1 MAVSSQS
8 APSTGGL
15 LTLLRRLWRQ
25 LARPRRRQLALALA
39 LMLVAGLFEM
49 LSLAAVLPLMG
60 LLLAPG
66 STAGGGIAVLFSL
79 LLAGGAAVRLASF
92 WCHTR
97 LAAAVGSDFSSRA
110 FRLLLAQ
117 PYAWHLQTR
126 SGALVTTLAPL
137 MRQLVQQV
145 LLQALQL
152 AGASLLLAGL
162 LAVLLVIAWP
172 LVLAALLVLVPAY
185 LLLWRLLQK
194 RLHANGRRVV
204 EAQRQQI
211 ELLQECLGGIREL
224 ILRGWQPL
232 AVDRFTRL
240 DGGMRRREAVNETL
254 TGLPRYLIEPLG
266 LILILVFGL
275 VLQQQ
280 GSTPQQVVA
289 TLGLLA
295 FAAQRLLPLSQ
306 QVWKAW
312 SSLAGG
318 QALIENLLVLLE
330 LTEPATPAAAVAPL
344 SWRRDL
350 HLEGIRFAY
359 DPAKPPVLEGVDL
372 RLQRGEWLGVRGP
385 SGCGKSTLLDVMMG
399 LLLPQAGQLRV
410 DGEELLAMPD
420 RLRAWQRCIATVAAR
435 SPLVAGSVTANIL
448 VGSDAGDGQRLAEVA
463 EVAGIGALLE
473 REVGDGGRGL
483 SDGQRQR
490 VAIARALFHGGS
502 LLVLDEATAALDT
515 GAEAELLGRLRRWQP
530 DLAVVLVSHR
540 DGSLRCCNRVVTVG
554 EG

>member
-8 APSTGGL
+8 APSTGGP

-25 LARPRRRQLALALA
+25 VARPRRRQLALAVA

-49 LSLAAVLPLMG
+49 VSLAAVLPLMG
-60 LLLAPG
+60 LLLGPRGATG
-66 STAGGGIAVLFSL
+66 SGIAVLFAL

-117 PYAWHLQTR
+117 PYAWHLHTR

-162 LAVLLVIAWP
+162 LTVLLVIAWP

-185 LLLWRLLQK
+185 LLLWRLLQQ

-204 EAQRQQI
+204 EAQREQI

-240 DGGMRRREAVNETL
+240 DGAMRHREAVNETL

-280 GSTPQQVVA
+280 GRTPQEVVA

-330 LTEPATPAAAVAPL
+330 LPEPATAAAAVAPL

-350 HLEGIRFAY
+350 RLEDIRFAY
-359 DPAKPPVLEGVDL
+359 DPVTPPVLDGVEL
-372 RLQRGEWLGVRGP
+372 RLRRGEWLGVRGP
-385 SGCGKSTLLDVMMG
+385 SGCGKSTLLDVVMG
-399 LLLPQAGQLRV
+399 LLVPQAGQLRV
-410 DGEELLAMPD
+410 DGEDLLARPE
-420 RLRAWQRCIATVAAR
+420 RLRAWQRGVATVAAR

-448 VGSDAGDGQRLAEVA
+448 VGSDAGDGQRLAQVA
-463 EVAGIGALLE
+463 EVTGIGALLE

-502 LLVLDEATAALDT
+502 LLVLDEATAALDS

-530 DLAVVLVSHR
+530 DLAVILVSHR
-540 DGSLRCCNRVVTVG
+540 DGSLRGCDRIVTVG
-554 EG
+554 AG